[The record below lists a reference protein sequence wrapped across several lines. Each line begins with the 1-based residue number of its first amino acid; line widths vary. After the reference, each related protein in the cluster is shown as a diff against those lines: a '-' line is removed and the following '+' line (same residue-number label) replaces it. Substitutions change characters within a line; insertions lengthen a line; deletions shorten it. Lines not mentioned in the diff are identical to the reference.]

1 MKTII
6 QFTLAFCMLIL
17 FSSNVSQPGIYNSGG
32 MAFTM
37 LFPEDSL
44 AYKKVQ
50 MQEEKIY
57 IQLYKGYAVV
67 KGTYKMVNT
76 SNEKLNFKMGY
87 PIKGIYNGGEVEI
100 NQVQLDSIYKFK
112 VKSNYKELPI
122 DKSIQDDSDNVMT
135 FNNQNWL
142 TWQMNFSPKEINFVE
157 VYFIVNTNDGQVAKG
172 YNRKDVNTFVYLL
185 ESGSVWKQP
194 IEKGSFIVE
203 LKDNLKLEDING
215 ISFHF
220 NFKKHSTQNI
230 LFGTK
235 TNFSPTPKDNLI
247 ISYINITES
256 FDFNA
261 ILKNE
266 SKLFNSIDELSQ
278 KEIPTKLINYEVHNP
293 YEVEATA
300 LGYLPMILT
309 FMVIYGHMFL
319 IGILLFL
326 LVRFIYKKIQV
337 NRGA

>member
-1 MKTII
+1 
-6 QFTLAFCMLIL
+6 
-17 FSSNVSQPGIYNSGG
+17 
-32 MAFTM
+32 
-37 LFPEDSL
+37 
-44 AYKKVQ
+44 
-50 MQEEKIY
+50 
-57 IQLYKGYAVV
+57 
-67 KGTYKMVNT
+67 
-76 SNEKLNFKMGY
+76 MGY
-87 PIKGIYNGGEVEI
+87 PINGIYNGGEVDI

-122 DKSIQDDSDNVMT
+122 DESIQDESDNVMT

-142 TWQMNFSPKEINFVE
+142 TWQMNFSPKEVNYVE
-157 VYFIVNTNDGQVAKG
+157 VYFIVNTNNAQVAKG
-172 YNRKDVNTFVYLL
+172 YNRKDVNTFIYLL

-203 LKDNLKLEDING
+203 LKDNLKIEDVNG
-215 ISFHF
+215 ISDHF
-220 NFKKHSTQNI
+220 NFKKHPTQNI

-235 TNFSPTPKDNLI
+235 TNFSPRPKDNLI
-247 ISYINITES
+247 ITYFNTTES

-266 SKLFNSIDELSQ
+266 SKLFTSIDELSQ
-278 KEIPTKLINYEVHNP
+278 KETPTKLINYEVHNP

-309 FMVIYGHMFL
+309 FIVIYGPIFL
-319 IGILLFL
+319 IGILIFL
-326 LVRFIYKKIQV
+326 LGRFIYKKIQV